1 MKELRWEWRSALFLG
16 VYNSVPLVKISADDN
31 QPLPTKAP
39 IRLKQPSH
47 NATNQRC
54 RQNNNSRH
62 IDEGY
67 FPSGTLKTLVDLS
80 NPITHFIANAAN
92 ADGGA
97 RRVPLQYISSVSWEG
112 NGVLDIGQLAV
123 LGVVGMFLFI
133 WLRNI
138 KHSTSADDKA
148 QNLSGPDI
156 QIRRKKSECIKELT
170 ISNER
175 VAFLLR
181 LRRRFGSPIRQ
192 RCSGS
197 ITQLFNSQN
206 SSHDWWEE
214 QGGGYQPPKEGN
226 ALIDLGTQESCYSV
240 AIFLTLAFFASMN
253 YQKRPRPSTV
263 GIKRTV
269 FK

>member
-1 MKELRWEWRSALFLG
+1 MRDIFRREPWRHSLICQTQLRILLQMRRTLM
-16 VYNSVPLVKISADDN
+16 
-31 QPLPTKAP
+31 
-39 IRLKQPSH
+39 
-47 NATNQRC
+47 
-54 RQNNNSRH
+54 
-62 IDEGY
+62 EGPGGY
-67 FPSGTLKTLVDLS
+67 HCNTLVGF
-80 NPITHFIANAAN
+80 P
-92 ADGGA
+92 G
-97 RRVPLQYISSVSWEG
+97 RG